1 MRRDKTDEITICSN
15 GVGGSGDKGSRLGRH
30 PKYVYKPLFPPRCL
44 GVKRERERA
53 RVCEEFESSPTLE

>member
-30 PKYVYKPLFPPRCL
+30 PKYVYKPLFPPL
-44 GVKRERERA
+44 VLESFLL
-53 RVCEEFESSPTLE
+53 VCCENLSELRPPLE